1 MKKCNIQ
8 SISKHTLKCLR
19 KFGEGIISIHLN
31 TPTDEAKL
39 IFSVLDA
46 NGNNRVT
53 AQELLARGK
62 LIEAKLANGVFKALD
77 TNGDGELVIFE
88 YLPVGGDGQSIDL
101 FWGS

>member
-19 KFGEGIISIHLN
+19 KYGEAIISIHWI
-31 TPTDEAKL
+31 PADEAKL

-62 LIEAKLANGVFKALD
+62 LNEAKLAKWVFKALD
-77 TNGDGELVIFE
+77 TNGDGELVISE
-88 YLPVGGDGQSIDL
+88 YLPAGGDG
-101 FWGS
+101 